1 MATIVHLANF
11 YGPRS
16 GGLRTSVRA
25 LARGY
30 VHAGH
35 VVHVIVPSA
44 RRATVVEDGI
54 TTHEVPGCRLP
65 RSGGYRAILRRP
77 AVIDLVACLDP
88 DRVELSDRTTLLP
101 VADWA
106 RAHGVPSVMIAH
118 ERIDG
123 VVAAFAPGL
132 PARRIADWL
141 NAGAAERVDHIVC
154 TTAFAAEEFDRIGRL
169 TTRIPLGVDLDAFH
183 PSHRSQDWRASVSAG
198 PIALLCSRLSRE
210 KRPGFVLDIA
220 RHARSVG
227 AVVRVVVAGTGPQER
242 AIARDADRLGVRMLG
257 YVTDRRRLATVLA
270 SADVLLAPGPIETF
284 GLSALESLAS
294 GTPVVANRSSAVG
307 EIIDGSSGCT
317 ADLDPTAWVAAIEQL
332 TSRPRSHTARDA
344 RRRAEQFPWSRTV
357 DLMLD
362 LHGLRAPRSGL
373 AAA

>member
-25 LARGY
+25 LTRGY
-30 VHAGH
+30 AAAGH
-35 VVHVIVPSA
+35 QVHLIMPSD
-44 RRATVVEDGI
+44 RRAVVIQDGV

-77 AVIDLVACLDP
+77 PVIDLVASLNP

-123 VVAAFAPGL
+123 VVAAFAPRL

-154 TTAFAAEEFDRIGRL
+154 TTAFAAEEFDRIGRP
-169 TTRIPLGVDLDAFH
+169 TIRIPLGVDLDAFH
-183 PSHRSQDWRASVSAG
+183 PSLRSDAWRSGMAG
-198 PIALLCSRLSRE
+198 VPIALLCSRLSRE
-210 KRPGFVLDIA
+210 KRSDFVLDIA
-220 RHARSVG
+220 ERSRSMG
-227 AVVRVVVAGTGPQER
+227 TALQVVVAGTGPQER

-257 YVTDRRRLATVLA
+257 FVNDRRLLATVLA

-284 GLSALESLAS
+284 GLAALESLAS

-307 EIIDGSSGCT
+307 EIIDDSSGST
-317 ADLDPTAWVAAIEQL
+317 ATLDAAAWVTAIEEI
-332 TSRPRSHTARDA
+332 TARPRERSARDA
-344 RRRAEQFPWSRTV
+344 RHRAEQFPWSLTV
-357 DLMLD
+357 ERMLG
-362 LHGLRAPRSGL
+362 LHGLHGSPV
-373 AAA
+373 AA

>member
-25 LARGY
+25 LASGY
-30 VHAGH
+30 RHAGH

-77 AVIDLVACLDP
+77 PVIDLVASLNP

-106 RAHGVPSVMIAH
+106 RAHGVPSVMFAH

-154 TTAFAAEEFDRIGRL
+154 TTAFAAEEFDRINRP
-169 TTRIPLGVDLDAFH
+169 TTCVPLGVDLETFH
-183 PSHRSQDWRASVSAG
+183 PSLRSEAWRSRLAG
-198 PIALLCSRLSRE
+198 SPIALLCSRLSRE
-210 KRPGFVLDIA
+210 KRPDFVLEVA
-220 RHARSVG
+220 QHARAAGS
-227 AVVRVVVAGTGPQER
+227 ALRVVVAGAGPQER
-242 AIARDADRLGVRMLG
+242 AMARDANRLGVRMLG
-257 YVTDRRRLATVLA
+257 FVADRRQLATVLA
-270 SADVLLAPGPIETF
+270 SADVVLAPGPIETF

-294 GTPVVANRSSAVG
+294 GTPVVANRASAVG
-307 EIIDGSSGCT
+307 EIIDGTSGST
-317 ADLDPTAWVAAIEQL
+317 ADLDPAAWVAAIETL
-332 TSRPRSHTARDA
+332 TSRPRAGSARDA

-357 DLMLD
+357 DRMLD
-362 LHGLRAPRSGL
+362 LHGLPALHGSAV
-373 AAA
+373 AA

>member
-30 VHAGH
+30 VAAGH
-35 VVHVIVPSA
+35 QAHVIVPSS
-44 RRATVVEDGI
+44 RRRTLTEDGV
-54 TTHEVPGCRLP
+54 TTHEIPACYLP
-65 RSGGYRAILRRP
+65 RSGGYRVILRRP
-77 AVIDLVACLDP
+77 PVIDLVSSLNP

-106 RAHGVPSVMIAH
+106 RAQGVPSIMIAH
-118 ERIDG
+118 ERVDG
-123 VVAAFAPGL
+123 VISSFAPGL

-141 NAGAAERVDHIVC
+141 NAGAADRVDHIVC
-154 TTAFAAEEFDRIGRL
+154 TTAFAAEEFDRIGRATL
-169 TTRIPLGVDLDAFH
+169 RVPLGVDLDSFH
-183 PSHRSQDWRASVSAG
+183 PSRRSARWRSRVGGG

-210 KRPGFVLDIA
+210 KRPDFVLDIA
-220 RHARSVG
+220 RQAISAG
-227 AVVRVVVAGTGPQER
+227 VRLTVVVAGSGPRER
-242 AIARDADRLGVRMLG
+242 AMARHADRLGVRLLG
-257 YVTDRRRLATVLA
+257 FVADRRHLATVLA

-307 EIIDGSSGCT
+307 EIIDGASGST
-317 ADLDPTAWVAAIEQL
+317 ASLDPAAWLVAIDAL
-332 TSRPRSHTARDA
+332 TSRPRAEAARDA
-344 RRRAEQFPWSRTV
+344 RRRAEQFPWSRSVDRMLGVHRLATV
-357 DLMLD
+357 PVA
-362 LHGLRAPRSGL
+362 G
-373 AAA
+373 